1 MAEKSLQEQHIPV
14 MRDRVLEMFTPA
26 LNVSNPLLID
36 GTLGLAGH
44 TESLLKEFPNLKI
57 IGIDRDPIAIER
69 AKQRLGE
76 LASRVEFVNETYDQI
91 ETVLA
96 GRKVNGVLLDLGVS
110 SIQLDEA
117 SRGFSYAQN
126 APLDMRMNATD
137 SLTAADILN
146 TYEVKDLTYIL
157 GTYGEEKFAK
167 RIAQEL
173 VKRRTDKPW
182 SSTFELVELIKDV
195 IPAPARRTGG
205 NPAKRTF
212 QALRIAVNNELQI
225 LERAIPQ
232 AMAALV
238 VGGRILV
245 LSYHSLEDRIIK
257 NAFKEQSSIIDAL
270 PGLPILLSKSIA
282 PFELVNRK
290 AEQASDEEIATNPR
304 STSVRLRVAQRVAV
318 AA

>member
-14 MRDRVLEMFTPA
+14 MRDRVIEMFAPA
-26 LNVSNPLLID
+26 LNVSDPLLID

-69 AKQRLGE
+69 AKERLGE

-91 ETVLA
+91 EKVLA
-96 GRKVNGVLLDLGVS
+96 GRKVNAVLLDLGVS

-117 SRGFSYAQN
+117 NRGFSYAYD
-126 APLDMRMNATD
+126 APLDMRMNAND

-146 TYEVKDLTYIL
+146 SYDVKDLTYIL

-173 VKRRTDKPW
+173 VKRRSNKSWTT
-182 SSTFELVELIKDV
+182 TFELVELIKDV

-225 LERAIPQ
+225 LEKAIPQ
-232 AMAALV
+232 AMAALM

-245 LSYHSLEDRIIK
+245 LSYHSLEDRIVK
-257 NAFKEQSSIIDAL
+257 NAFKEQSSVIDAL
-270 PGLPILLSKSIA
+270 PGLPVLLSKKKA
-282 PFELVNRK
+282 PFELVNKK
-290 AEQASDEEIATNPR
+290 AEQASDSEIVSNPR
-304 STSVRLRVAQRVAV
+304 STSVRLRVAQRVEV

>member
-14 MRDRVLEMFTPA
+14 MRDRVIEMFAPA
-26 LNVSNPLLID
+26 LNVSDPLLID

-69 AKQRLGE
+69 AKERLGE

-91 ETVLA
+91 EKVLA
-96 GRKVNGVLLDLGVS
+96 GRKVNAVLLDLGVS

-117 SRGFSYAQN
+117 NRGFSYAYD
-126 APLDMRMNATD
+126 APLDMRMNAND

-146 TYEVKDLTYIL
+146 SYDVKDLTYIL

-173 VKRRTDKPW
+173 VKKRSNKSWTT
-182 SSTFELVELIKDV
+182 TFELVELIKDV

-225 LERAIPQ
+225 LEKAIPQ
-232 AMAALV
+232 AMAALM

-245 LSYHSLEDRIIK
+245 LSYHSLEDRIVK
-257 NAFKEQSSIIDAL
+257 NAFKEQSSVIDAL
-270 PGLPILLSKSIA
+270 PGLPILLSKKKA
-282 PFELVNRK
+282 PFELVNKK
-290 AEQASDEEIATNPR
+290 AEQASDSEISSNPR
-304 STSVRLRVAQRVAV
+304 STSVRLRVAQRVEV

>member
-14 MRDRVLEMFTPA
+14 MRDRVLEMFAPA

-44 TESLLKEFPNLKI
+44 TEYLLKEFPNLKI

-91 ETVLA
+91 ESILA

-117 SRGFSYAQN
+117 NRGFSYAQD
-126 APLDMRMNATD
+126 APLDMRMNAKD

-146 TYEVKDLTYIL
+146 TYDVKDLTYIL
-157 GTYGEEKFAK
+157 STYGEEKFAK

-182 SSTFELVELIKDV
+182 SSTFELVNLIKDV

-245 LSYHSLEDRIIK
+245 LSYHSLEDRIVK

-270 PGLPILLSKSIA
+270 PGLPILLSKNIA
-282 PFELVNRK
+282 PFELVTRK
-290 AEQASDEEIATNPR
+290 AEQACDEEIAANPR

>member
-76 LASRVEFVNETYDQI
+76 LASRVEFVNENYDQI

-117 SRGFSYAQN
+117 SRGFSYAQD

-245 LSYHSLEDRIIK
+245 LSYHSLEDRIVK

>member
-14 MRDRVLEMFTPA
+14 MRDRVLEMFAPA

-44 TESLLKEFPNLKI
+44 TESLLKEFSKLKI

-91 ETVLA
+91 ESVLA

-117 SRGFSYAQN
+117 NRGFSYAQD
-126 APLDMRMNATD
+126 APLDMRMNAKD

-146 TYEVKDLTYIL
+146 TYDVKDLTYIL
-157 GTYGEEKFAK
+157 STYGEEKFAK

-182 SSTFELVELIKDV
+182 SSTFELVDLIKDV

-245 LSYHSLEDRIIK
+245 LSYHSLEDRIVK

-270 PGLPILLSKSIA
+270 PGLPILLSKNIA
-282 PFELVNRK
+282 PFELVTRK
-290 AEQASDEEIATNPR
+290 AEQACDEEIAANPR

>member
-76 LASRVEFVNETYDQI
+76 LSSRVEFVNETYDQI

-117 SRGFSYAQN
+117 SRGFSYAQD

-173 VKRRTDKPW
+173 VKRRANKPW
-182 SSTFELVELIKDV
+182 TSTFELVDLIKDV

-245 LSYHSLEDRIIK
+245 LSYHSLEDRIVK

-282 PFELVNRK
+282 PFDLVNRK

>member
-14 MRDRVLEMFTPA
+14 MRDRVIEMFAPA
-26 LNVSNPLLID
+26 LNVSDPLLID

-69 AKQRLGE
+69 AKERLGE

-91 ETVLA
+91 EKVLA
-96 GRKVNGVLLDLGVS
+96 GRKVNAVLLDLGVS
-110 SIQLDEA
+110 SIQLDETN
-117 SRGFSYAQN
+117 RGFSYALD
-126 APLDMRMNATD
+126 APLDMRMNAND

-146 TYEVKDLTYIL
+146 SYDVKDLTYIL

-173 VKRRTDKPW
+173 VKRRSNKSWTT
-182 SSTFELVELIKDV
+182 TFELVELIKDV

-225 LERAIPQ
+225 LEKAIPQ

-238 VGGRILV
+238 VDGRILV
-245 LSYHSLEDRIIK
+245 LSYHSLEDRIVK
-257 NAFKEQSSIIDAL
+257 NAFKEQSSVIDAL
-270 PGLPILLSKSIA
+270 PGLPILLSKKKA
-282 PFELVNRK
+282 PFELVNKK
-290 AEQASDEEIATNPR
+290 AEQASDSEISSNPR
-304 STSVRLRVAQRVAV
+304 STSVRLRVAQRVEV

>member
-14 MRDRVLEMFTPA
+14 MRDRVLELFTPA
-26 LNVSNPLLID
+26 LNVSDPLLID

-76 LASRVEFVNETYDQI
+76 LSSRVEFVNETYDQI

-117 SRGFSYAQN
+117 SRGFSYAQD

-146 TYEVKDLTYIL
+146 TYDVKDLTYIL

-173 VKRRTDKPW
+173 VKRRADKPW
-182 SSTFELVELIKDV
+182 TSTFELVDLIKDV
-195 IPAPARRTGG
+195 IPATARRTCG
-205 NPAKRTF
+205 NPAKRSF
-212 QALRIAVNNELQI
+212 LALRIAVNDELQI
-225 LERAIPQ
+225 LE
-232 AMAALV
+232 
-238 VGGRILV
+238 
-245 LSYHSLEDRIIK
+245 
-257 NAFKEQSSIIDAL
+257 
-270 PGLPILLSKSIA
+270 
-282 PFELVNRK
+282 
-290 AEQASDEEIATNPR
+290 
-304 STSVRLRVAQRVAV
+304 
-318 AA
+318 

>member
-14 MRDRVLEMFTPA
+14 MRDRVLEMFAPA

-36 GTLGLAGH
+36 GTLGLGGH

-91 ETVLA
+91 ESVLA

-117 SRGFSYAQN
+117 NRGFSYAQD
-126 APLDMRMNATD
+126 APLDMRMNSKD

-146 TYEVKDLTYIL
+146 TYDVKDLTYIL
-157 GTYGEEKFAK
+157 STYGEEKFAK
-167 RIAQEL
+167 RIVQEL

-182 SSTFELVELIKDV
+182 SSTFELVDLIKDV

-245 LSYHSLEDRIIK
+245 LSYHSLEDRIVK

-270 PGLPILLSKSIA
+270 PGLPILLSKNIA
-282 PFELVNRK
+282 PFELVTRK
-290 AEQASDEEIATNPR
+290 AEQACDEEIAANPR

>member
-14 MRDRVLEMFTPA
+14 MRDRVLEMFAPA

-44 TESLLKEFPNLKI
+44 TESLLKEFSKLKI

-91 ETVLA
+91 ESVLA

-117 SRGFSYAQN
+117 NRGFSYAQD
-126 APLDMRMNATD
+126 ARLDMRMNAKD

-146 TYEVKDLTYIL
+146 TYDVKDLTYIL
-157 GTYGEEKFAK
+157 STYGEEKFAK

-182 SSTFELVELIKDV
+182 SSTFELVDLIKDV

-245 LSYHSLEDRIIK
+245 LSYHSLEDRIVK

-270 PGLPILLSKSIA
+270 PGLPILLSKNIA
-282 PFELVNRK
+282 PFELVTRK
-290 AEQASDEEIATNPR
+290 AEQACDEEIAANPR

>member
-110 SIQLDEA
+110 SIQLDEE
-117 SRGFSYAQN
+117 SRGFSYAQD

-157 GTYGEEKFAK
+157 ATYGEEKFAK

-173 VKRRTDKPW
+173 VKRRTDKLW

-245 LSYHSLEDRIIK
+245 LSYHSLEDRIVK

>member
-14 MRDRVLEMFTPA
+14 MRDRVIEMFAPA
-26 LNVSNPLLID
+26 LNVSDPLLID

-69 AKQRLGE
+69 AKERLGE

-91 ETVLA
+91 EKVLA
-96 GRKVNGVLLDLGVS
+96 GRKVNAVLLDLGVS

-117 SRGFSYAQN
+117 NRGFSYAYD
-126 APLDMRMNATD
+126 APLDMRMNAND

-146 TYEVKDLTYIL
+146 SYDVKDLTYIL

-173 VKRRTDKPW
+173 VKRRSNKSWTT
-182 SSTFELVELIKDV
+182 TFELVELIKDV

-225 LERAIPQ
+225 LEKAIPQ
-232 AMAALV
+232 AMAALM

-245 LSYHSLEDRIIK
+245 LSYHSLEDRIVK
-257 NAFKEQSSIIDAL
+257 NAFKEQSSVIDAL
-270 PGLPILLSKSIA
+270 PGLPVLLSKKKA
-282 PFELVNRK
+282 PFELVNKK
-290 AEQASDEEIATNPR
+290 AEQASDSEISSNPR
-304 STSVRLRVAQRVAV
+304 STSVRLRVAQRVEVEA
-318 AA
+318 

>member
-14 MRDRVLEMFTPA
+14 MRDRVIEMFAPA
-26 LNVSNPLLID
+26 LKVSDPLLID

-69 AKQRLGE
+69 AKERLGE

-91 ETVLA
+91 EKVLA
-96 GRKVNGVLLDLGVS
+96 SRKVNAVLLDLGVS
-110 SIQLDEA
+110 SIQLDETK
-117 SRGFSYAQN
+117 RGFSYAHD
-126 APLDMRMNATD
+126 APLDMRMNAND

-146 TYEVKDLTYIL
+146 SYDVKDLTYIL

-173 VKRRTDKPW
+173 VKRRSNKSWTT
-182 SSTFELVELIKDV
+182 TFELVELIKDV

-225 LERAIPQ
+225 LEKAIPQ
-232 AMAALV
+232 AMAALM

-245 LSYHSLEDRIIK
+245 LSYHSLEDRIVK
-257 NAFKEQSSIIDAL
+257 NAFKEQSSVIDAL
-270 PGLPILLSKSIA
+270 PGLPILLSKKKA
-282 PFELVNRK
+282 PFELVNKK
-290 AEQASDEEIATNPR
+290 AEQASDSEISSNPR
-304 STSVRLRVAQRVAV
+304 STSVRLRVAQRVEV

>member
-14 MRDRVLEMFTPA
+14 MRDRVIEMFAPA
-26 LNVSNPLLID
+26 LNVSDPLLID

-69 AKQRLGE
+69 AKERLGE

-91 ETVLA
+91 EKVLA
-96 GRKVNGVLLDLGVS
+96 SRKVNAVLLDLGVS
-110 SIQLDEA
+110 SIQLDETK
-117 SRGFSYAQN
+117 RGFSYAHD
-126 APLDMRMNATD
+126 APLDMRMNAND

-146 TYEVKDLTYIL
+146 SYDVKDLTYIL

-173 VKRRTDKPW
+173 VKRRSNKSWTT
-182 SSTFELVELIKDV
+182 TFELVELIKDV

-225 LERAIPQ
+225 LEKAIPQ
-232 AMAALV
+232 AMAALM

-245 LSYHSLEDRIIK
+245 LSYHSLEDRIVK
-257 NAFKEQSSIIDAL
+257 NAFKEQSSVIDAL
-270 PGLPILLSKSIA
+270 PGLPVLLSKKKA
-282 PFELVNRK
+282 PFELVNKK
-290 AEQASDEEIATNPR
+290 AEQASDSEISSNPR
-304 STSVRLRVAQRVAV
+304 STSVRLRVAQRVEV

>member
-1 MAEKSLQEQHIPV
+1 
-14 MRDRVLEMFTPA
+14 MFTPA

-117 SRGFSYAQN
+117 SRGFSYAQD

-245 LSYHSLEDRIIK
+245 LSYHSLEDRIVK

>member
-76 LASRVEFVNETYDQI
+76 LSSRVEFVNETYDQI

-117 SRGFSYAQN
+117 SRGFSYAQD

>member
-1 MAEKSLQEQHIPV
+1 MTEKSLQEQHIPV
-14 MRDRVLEMFTPA
+14 MRDRVIEMFAPA
-26 LNVSNPLLID
+26 LNVSDPILID

-69 AKQRLGE
+69 AKERLGE

-91 ETVLA
+91 EKVLA
-96 GRKVNGVLLDLGVS
+96 GRKVNAVLLDLGVS
-110 SIQLDEA
+110 SIQLDETK
-117 SRGFSYAQN
+117 RGFSYAHD
-126 APLDMRMNATD
+126 APLDMRMNAND

-146 TYEVKDLTYIL
+146 SYDVKDLTYIL

-173 VKRRTDKPW
+173 VKRRSNKSWTT
-182 SSTFELVELIKDV
+182 TFELVELIKDV

-225 LERAIPQ
+225 LEKAIPQ
-232 AMAALV
+232 AMAALM

-245 LSYHSLEDRIIK
+245 LSYHSLEDRIVK
-257 NAFKEQSSIIDAL
+257 NAFKEQSSVIDAL
-270 PGLPILLSKSIA
+270 PGLPILLSKKKA
-282 PFELVNRK
+282 PFELVNKK
-290 AEQASDEEIATNPR
+290 AEQASDAEIVSNPR
-304 STSVRLRVAQRVAV
+304 STSVRLRVAQRVEV

>member
-1 MAEKSLQEQHIPV
+1 MTEKSLQEQHIPV
-14 MRDRVLEMFTPA
+14 MRDRVIEMFAPA
-26 LNVSNPLLID
+26 LNVSAPLLID

-69 AKQRLGE
+69 AKERLGE

-91 ETVLA
+91 EKVLA
-96 GRKVNGVLLDLGVS
+96 GRKVNAVLLDLGVS
-110 SIQLDEA
+110 SIQLDETN
-117 SRGFSYAQN
+117 RGFSYALD
-126 APLDMRMNATD
+126 APLDMRMNAND

-146 TYEVKDLTYIL
+146 SYDVKDLTYIL

-173 VKRRTDKPW
+173 VKRRSNKSWTT
-182 SSTFELVELIKDV
+182 TFELVELIKDV

-225 LERAIPQ
+225 LEKAIPQ

-238 VGGRILV
+238 VDGRILV
-245 LSYHSLEDRIIK
+245 LSYHSLEDRIVK
-257 NAFKEQSSIIDAL
+257 NAFKEQSSVIDAL
-270 PGLPILLSKSIA
+270 PGLPVLLSKKKAS
-282 PFELVNRK
+282 FELVNKK
-290 AEQASDEEIATNPR
+290 AEQASDSEISSNPR
-304 STSVRLRVAQRVAV
+304 STSVRLRVAQRVEV

>member
-14 MRDRVLEMFTPA
+14 MRDRVIEMFSPA
-26 LNVSNPLLID
+26 LNVSDPLLID

-69 AKQRLGE
+69 AKERLGE

-91 ETVLA
+91 EKVLA
-96 GRKVNGVLLDLGVS
+96 SRKVNAVLLDLGVS
-110 SIQLDEA
+110 SIQLDETK
-117 SRGFSYAQN
+117 RGFSYAHD
-126 APLDMRMNATD
+126 APLDMRMNAND

-146 TYEVKDLTYIL
+146 SYDVKDLTYIL

-173 VKRRTDKPW
+173 VKRRSNKSWTT
-182 SSTFELVELIKDV
+182 TFELVELIKDV

-225 LERAIPQ
+225 LEKAIPQ
-232 AMAALV
+232 AMAALM

-245 LSYHSLEDRIIK
+245 LSYHSLEDRIVK
-257 NAFKEQSSIIDAL
+257 NAFKEQSSVIDAL
-270 PGLPILLSKSIA
+270 PGLPILLSKKKA
-282 PFELVNRK
+282 PFELVNKK
-290 AEQASDEEIATNPR
+290 AEQASDAEIVSNPR
-304 STSVRLRVAQRVAV
+304 STSVRLRVAQRVEV